1 MSDTPK
7 ISALRREYVAAGLGR
22 ADLAAD
28 PLEQFGLWMQQA
40 LEAYPDDAT
49 SMTLATAGGDGWP
62 GARIVLLKRFDGE
75 GFCWFTDYRSEKGA
89 QLQQN
94 PKAELLFYWR
104 GLERQ
109 VRIRGRVE
117 KLTPE
122 VGAAY
127 FHERP
132 RGSQLSASASHQ
144 SRPVDHRATLEQRVA
159 ELDQRFGTTEIPCPD
174 TWGGYRLI
182 PELYEFWQGRENRLH
197 DRFQYSLDGD
207 GRWQV
212 ERLQP

>member
-1 MSDTPK
+1 MNDTPE
-7 ISALRREYVAAGLGR
+7 ISALRREYVAAGLNR
-22 ADLAAD
+22 SDLTTD

-40 LEAYPDDAT
+40 LEVYPDDAT
-49 SMTLATAGGDGWP
+49 SMTLATAGADGWP
-62 GARIVLLKRFDGE
+62 SARIVLLKRFDTD
-75 GFCWFTDYRSEKGA
+75 GFCWFTDYRSDKGE
-89 QLQQN
+89 QLRQN

-117 KLTPE
+117 RLDYSQGET
-122 VGAAY
+122 Y

-132 RGSQLSASASHQ
+132 RGSQLSAAASHQ
-144 SRPVDHRATLEQRVA
+144 SQPIDHRATLEQRVA
-159 ELDQRFGTTEIPCPD
+159 ELAQQCEASEIPCPS

-182 PELYEFWQGRENRLH
+182 PEVYEFWQGRENRLH
-197 DRFQYSLDGD
+197 DRFRYRLDTETH
-207 GRWQV
+207 WQI

>member
-1 MSDTPK
+1 MNDTPE
-7 ISALRREYVAAGLGR
+7 ISALRREYVAAGLNR
-22 ADLAAD
+22 SDLATD
-28 PLEQFGLWMQQA
+28 PLEQFGRWMQQA

-49 SMTLATAGGDGWP
+49 SMTLATAGADGWP
-62 GARIVLLKRFDGE
+62 SARIVLLKRYDAD
-75 GFCWFTDYRSEKGA
+75 GFCWFTDYRSDKGE

-109 VRIRGRVE
+109 VRIRGSVE
-117 KLTPE
+117 RLDYSQGET
-122 VGAAY
+122 Y

-132 RGSQLSASASHQ
+132 RGSQLSAAASHQ
-144 SRPVDHRATLEQRVA
+144 SHPVDHRATLEQRVA
-159 ELDQRFGTTEIPCPD
+159 ELAQQFEAGEIPCPP

-182 PELYEFWQGRENRLH
+182 PEVYEFWQGRENRLH
-197 DRFQYSLDGD
+197 DRFRYRLDAST
-207 GRWQV
+207 RWQV

>member
-1 MSDTPK
+1 MSDTPE
-7 ISALRREYVAAGLGR
+7 ISALRRAYVAAGLSR
-22 ADLAAD
+22 ADLADD
-28 PLEQFGLWMQQA
+28 PLEQFGCWMQQA

-49 SMTLATAGGDGWP
+49 SMTLATAGADGWP
-62 GARIVLLKRFDGE
+62 AARIVLLKRFDAE
-75 GFCWFTDYRSEKGA
+75 GFCWFTDFRSEKGV
-89 QLQQN
+89 QLEQN

-117 KLTPE
+117 QLNHDMGE
-122 VGAAY
+122 RY

-132 RGSQLSASASHQ
+132 RGSQLSAAASHQ
-144 SRPVDHRATLEQRVA
+144 TQPIDHRATLEQRVA
-159 ELDQRFGTTEIPCPD
+159 ELDLQYDAGVIPCPL

-197 DRFQYSLDGD
+197 DRFRYRLDAGNQ
-207 GRWQV
+207 WQI

>member
-1 MSDTPK
+1 MSDTPE
-7 ISALRREYVAAGLGR
+7 ISALRREYVAAGLSR
-22 ADLAAD
+22 AELAAD
-28 PLEQFGLWMQQA
+28 PLEQFGYWMQQA

-49 SMTLATAGGDGWP
+49 SMTLATAGADGWP
-62 GARIVLLKRFDGE
+62 AARIVLLKRFDAD
-75 GFCWFTDYRSEKGA
+75 GFCWFTDFRSEKGE

-117 KLTPE
+117 QLDHAMGET
-122 VGAAY
+122 Y

-132 RGSQLSASASHQ
+132 RGSQLSAAASHQ
-144 SRPVDHRATLEQRVA
+144 SFPIDHRITLEQRVA
-159 ELDQRFGTTEIPCPD
+159 ELDQTFEGAVIPCPL

-197 DRFQYSLDGD
+197 DRFRYQYNDTG
-207 GRWQV
+207 WQI